1 MNRVFMKYISFILI
15 DREIDI
21 IDVLVSYSNSIV
33 INLNNLCVHI
43 FLYENSGR
51 QWAGQSLQP

>member
-1 MNRVFMKYISFILI
+1 MKYISFILI

-33 INLNNLCVHI
+33 INLNNCICVHI